1 MCNLSN
7 VLKLFL
13 FKIYLFVIMFAIV
26 FGVSYVRGAI
36 NNNPNIIDRGSY
48 VSVGELAVSSSSVN
62 SDNNLDTYMK
72 NVIHRANSNIFA
84 DYVVEHIKVDLEN
97 ELGSFSKFNLNKEN
111 LKAVSD
117 LTRNDIKAN
126 LLVEK
131 NEGTTIFKV
140 SFSDKNYPLVAQS
153 VNSFIMQCMNDILP
167 DDTDNILGGVV
178 EDVNLSFNIINPAS
192 LPTSLQNSKVI
203 DGNSIS
209 FVKITIISFAI
220 YVVLVILIDFI
231 IGYITNKQKVK
242 TLVKADLI
250 AEIELPYFKNRKQKE
265 SVQYEKAEWNK

>member
-62 SDNNLDTYMK
+62 SYNNLDTYMQ
-72 NVIHRANSNIFA
+72 NVIHRANSYIFA
-84 DYVVEHIKVDLEN
+84 DYVVKHIKVDLEN

-117 LTRNDIKAN
+117 LKINNIEAN

-265 SVQYEKAEWNK
+265 SVQYEKAE